1 MNSNQHYLLLTPG
14 PLTTSGRVKEVMM
27 RDWCTWDREYNS
39 INQDIR
45 ARLVALATTKA
56 DAYTAVLLQGSGTFS
71 VEATIGS
78 VVPSNGK
85 LLVLCNGAYGWRMV
99 EIARYLKIDHAFLD
113 FTELKQPDLKEVEQ
127 LLETDRAITHVALV
141 HCETTTGILNPIDQ
155 IGSLVKK
162 YEKVFIVDAMSSFGG
177 IPFDIS
183 EWEIDF
189 LISSANKCIQGV
201 PGFGF
206 VIAKRQLLEKSKGQ
220 ARSLSLDL
228 YAQWEAMEG
237 QGGKWRFTSPT
248 HIVRAFSQ
256 ALDELE
262 EEGGPNTRCVR
273 YTRNQRKLVEGMR
286 KLGFQTLLPDELQ
299 SPIITTFLSPNEDW
313 FRFDA
318 FYAALKKRGFVIYP
332 GKVTHFDC
340 FRIGTIGVV
349 NELDI
354 ERLLDCIQLTI
365 IELSA
370 Q

>member
-14 PLTTSGRVKEVMM
+14 PLTTSDRVKGVML
-27 RDWCTWDREYNS
+27 RDWCTWDQEYNS
-39 INQDIR
+39 ITQDIR
-45 ARLVALATTKA
+45 ARLVKLATTNT
-56 DAYTAVLLQGSGTFS
+56 DAYTSVLVQGSGTFC
-71 VEATIGS
+71 VEATLGS
-78 VVPSNGK
+78 VLPSDGK
-85 LLVLCNGAYGWRMV
+85 LLILCNGAYGWRMV
-99 EIARYLKIDHAFLD
+99 EIARCLRIDHVFID
-113 FTELKQPDLKEVEQ
+113 FTELKQPDLNEIEQ
-127 LLETDRAITHVALV
+127 VLETDQSITHVAIV

-155 IGSLVKK
+155 MGSLVKK
-162 YEKVFIVDAMSSFGG
+162 YKKVFIVDAMSSFGG

-183 EWEIDF
+183 EWGIDF

-206 VIAKRQLLEKSKGQ
+206 VVAKRHLLEKSKGL

-228 YAQWEAMEG
+228 YAQWETMEH
-237 QGGKWRFTSPT
+237 QNGKWRFTSPT

-262 EEGGPNTRCVR
+262 EEGGTNARCVR

-318 FYAALKKRGFVIYP
+318 FYFELKKHGFVIYP

-349 NELDI
+349 SEPDI

-365 IELSA
+365 NELSA